1 MCDLPEARR
10 LKVLLA
16 EDARFARHL
25 LQRVLAGWGYEVV
38 LAEDGEQAWRVLQ
51 GPDAPSIALLD
62 WMMPGLDGLEVC
74 RKVRQAGREPYTY
87 IILLTGRDRQQDVV
101 EGLAAGADD
110 YLRKPFDN
118 LELEARIRT
127 GRRIAELHGELIAAR
142 EALREQATT
151 DSLTGLANRRTI
163 LETLGRE
170 LERCR
175 RLATAC
181 AIVFVDLDHFKHVN
195 DTHGHPAGDEVLRQA
210 ASTMRAILR
219 PYDLVGRYGGEE
231 FVVVL
236 PDCDAAGARAAG
248 ERLRASV
255 AGTAISVGGV
265 SLRVT
270 CSLGIAVG
278 DSRNGWDRDRL
289 LNAADAAMYSAK
301 RAGRD
306 RIVVAGEDEGT
317 AADTVEAKPA
327 GPAPAG
333 RRRGSRPGSA
343 R

>member
-1 MCDLPEARR
+1 

-25 LQRVLAGWGYEVV
+25 LQGALTGWGYEVV
-38 LAEDGEQAWRVLQ
+38 LAEDGEQAWRALQ
-51 GPDAPSIALLD
+51 GADAPSIALLD

-127 GRRIAELHGELIAAR
+127 GRRIVELHGQLITAR

-151 DSLTGLANRRTI
+151 DPLTGIANRRTI
-163 LETLGRE
+163 LETLGKE

-175 RLATAC
+175 RSAASC
-181 AIVFVDLDHFKHVN
+181 ALVFVDLDHFKQIN
-195 DTHGHPAGDEVLRQA
+195 DTHGHPVGDEVLRQTA
-210 ASTMRAILR
+210 ATMRASVR

-236 PDCDAAGARAAG
+236 PGCDAAGARAAG
-248 ERLRASV
+248 ERLRAAV
-255 AGTAISVGGV
+255 AAASIGVGEAR
-265 SLRVT
+265 LRVT

-278 DSRNGWDRDRL
+278 DSAAGWDRDRIL
-289 LNAADAAMYSAK
+289 HAADAALYRAK

-306 RIVVAGEDEGT
+306 RVVVAGEDEQ
-317 AADTVEAKPA
+317 AAGAVEEKPA
-327 GPAPAG
+327 GPAPAA
-333 RRRGSRPGSA
+333 RRRGSRSGS
-343 R
+343 RR

>member
-1 MCDLPEARR
+1 

-25 LQRVLAGWGYEVV
+25 LQGALSGWGYEVV
-38 LAEDGEQAWRVLQ
+38 LAEDGEQAWHALE
-51 GPDAPSIALLD
+51 GPDPPSIALLD

-74 RKVRQAGREPYTY
+74 RKVREAGREPYTY

-127 GRRIAELHGELIAAR
+127 GRRIVELHGQLIAAR

-163 LETLGRE
+163 LEALGKE

-175 RLATAC
+175 RSAAAC
-181 AIVFVDLDHFKHVN
+181 AILFVDLDHFKQVN
-195 DTHGHPAGDEVLRQA
+195 DTHGHSAGDEVLRQS

-236 PDCDAAGARAAG
+236 PQCDAAGARAAA
-248 ERLRASV
+248 ERLRACV
-255 AGTAISVGGV
+255 AETAIAVGGASV
-265 SLRVT
+265 RVT

-278 DSRNGWDRDRL
+278 DSRNGWDRELL
-289 LNAADAAMYSAK
+289 LNAADAALYRAK
-301 RAGRD
+301 HAGRN
-306 RIVVAGEDEGT
+306 RIVVVGEDEGPS
-317 AADTVEAKPA
+317 AGMVETKPA
-327 GPAPAG
+327 GPAPAS
-333 RRRGSRPGSA
+333 RRRGSRPGA
-343 R
+343 GR

>member
-1 MCDLPEARR
+1 MCGNAEARR

-25 LQRVLAGWGYEVV
+25 LQGALIGWGYEVV
-38 LAEDGEQAWRVLQ
+38 LAEDGEQAWRALQ
-51 GPDAPSIALLD
+51 EPDPPSVALLD

-74 RKVRQAGREPYTY
+74 RKVREAAREPYTY
-87 IILLTGRDRQQDVV
+87 IILLTGRDRQEDVV

-127 GRRIAELHGELIAAR
+127 GRRIVELHGQLIVAR
-142 EALREQATT
+142 EALREQAAT
-151 DSLTGLANRRTI
+151 DPLTRIANRRTI
-163 LETLGRE
+163 LDTLGKE

-175 RLATAC
+175 RSKTAC
-181 AIVFVDLDHFKHVN
+181 AVVFLDLDHFKQVN
-195 DTHGHPAGDEVLRQA
+195 DTHGHAAGDEVLRQA

-236 PDCDAAGARAAG
+236 PGCDAAGAGAAA
-248 ERLRASV
+248 ERLRAAV
-255 AGTAISVGGV
+255 AGAAIGIGGV
-265 SLRVT
+265 LVRIT

-278 DSRNGWDRDRL
+278 DSASGWDGDRL
-289 LNAADAAMYSAK
+289 LSAADAALYRAK
-301 RAGRD
+301 RAGRN
-306 RIVVAGEDEGT
+306 RIMVAGEDETSPPVLG
-317 AADTVEAKPA
+317 EAKPA
-327 GPAPAG
+327 RPAPVS
-333 RRRGSRPGSA
+333 RRRGPGSA

>member
-1 MCDLPEARR
+1 MCGIAEARR

-25 LQRVLAGWGYEVV
+25 LQGALTGWGYEVV
-38 LAEDGEQAWRVLQ
+38 LAEDGEQAWRALQ
-51 GPDAPSIALLD
+51 ERDPPSVALLD

-74 RKVRQAGREPYTY
+74 RKVREAAREPYTY
-87 IILLTGRDRQQDVV
+87 IILLTGRDRQEDVV

-127 GRRIAELHGELIAAR
+127 GRRIVELHGQLIVAR
-142 EALREQATT
+142 EALREQAAT
-151 DSLTGLANRRTI
+151 DPLTRIANRRTI
-163 LETLGRE
+163 LETLGKE

-175 RLATAC
+175 RSKTAC
-181 AIVFVDLDHFKHVN
+181 AVVFVDLDHFKQVN
-195 DTHGHPAGDEVLRQA
+195 DTHGHAAGDEVLRQA

-236 PDCDAAGARAAG
+236 PGCDAAGARAAA
-248 ERLRASV
+248 ERLRAAV
-255 AGTAISVGGV
+255 AGAAIGIGGV
-265 SLRVT
+265 LVRVT

-278 DSRNGWDRDRL
+278 DSASGWDGDRL
-289 LNAADAAMYSAK
+289 LSAADAALYRAK
-301 RAGRD
+301 RAGRN
-306 RIVVAGEDEGT
+306 RIMVAGEDERSPPVMG
-317 AADTVEAKPA
+317 EAKPA
-327 GPAPAG
+327 RPAPVS
-333 RRRGSRPGSA
+333 RRRGPGSA

>member
-1 MCDLPEARR
+1 M
-10 LKVLLA
+10 KVLLA

-25 LQRVLAGWGYEVV
+25 LQGALAGWGYEVI
-38 LAEDGEQAWRVLQ
+38 LAEDGEQAWRAMQ

-62 WMMPGLDGLEVC
+62 WMMPGLDGLQVC
-74 RKVRQAGREPYTY
+74 RKVREAAREPYTY
-87 IILLTGRDRQQDVV
+87 IILLTGRDRQEDVV

-127 GRRIAELHGELIAAR
+127 GRRIVELHGQLIAAR

-151 DSLTGLANRRTI
+151 DPLTGLANRRTI
-163 LETLGRE
+163 LETLGKE

-175 RLATAC
+175 RSDTAC
-181 AIVFVDLDHFKHVN
+181 AVVFVDLDHFKQVN
-195 DTHGHPAGDEVLRQA
+195 DTHGHSVGDEVLRQA
-210 ASTMRAILR
+210 ASTMRLILR

-236 PDCDAAGARAAG
+236 AGCDTAGARAAA

-255 AGTAISVGGV
+255 AGTAIAVGGLI
-265 SLRVT
+265 LRVT

-278 DSRNGWDRDRL
+278 DSGTGWDRDRL
-289 LNAADAAMYSAK
+289 LNAADAALYRAK
-301 RAGRD
+301 RAGRN
-306 RIVVAGEDEGT
+306 RIVVAGEDEE
-317 AADTVEAKPA
+317 AAASTVEAKPA
-327 GPAPAG
+327 GPAPAS
-333 RRRGSRPGSA
+333 RRRGPRPG
-343 R
+343 

>member
-1 MCDLPEARR
+1 M
-10 LKVLLA
+10 KVLLA

-25 LQRVLAGWGYEVV
+25 LQGALAGWGYEVV
-38 LAEDGEQAWRVLQ
+38 LAEDGEEAWRALQ

-62 WMMPGLDGLEVC
+62 WMMPGVDGLQVC
-74 RKVRQAGREPYTY
+74 RKVREAGREPYTY

-127 GRRIAELHGELIAAR
+127 GRRIVELHGQLIAAR

-151 DSLTGLANRRTI
+151 DSLTGLANRKTI
-163 LETLGRE
+163 LETLGKE

-175 RLATAC
+175 RSAAAC
-181 AIVFVDLDHFKHVN
+181 AVLFVDLDHFKHVN

-236 PDCDAAGARAAG
+236 PACDTAGAKAAA

-255 AGTAISVGGV
+255 AGTAIAVGGV

-278 DSRNGWDRDRL
+278 DSENGWDRDRV
-289 LNAADAAMYSAK
+289 LNAADAAMYRAK

-306 RIVVAGEDEGT
+306 RIILAGEDEGT
-317 AADTVEAKPA
+317 AAGKVETEPA
-327 GPAPAG
+327 APAPAG
-333 RRRGSRPGSA
+333 RRRGSRPGSG

>member
-1 MCDLPEARR
+1 M
-10 LKVLLA
+10 KVLLA

-25 LQRVLAGWGYEVV
+25 LQGALAGWGYEVV
-38 LAEDGEQAWRVLQ
+38 LAEDGEQAWRALQ

-62 WMMPGLDGLEVC
+62 WMMPGVDGLQVC
-74 RKVRQAGREPYTY
+74 RKVREAGREPYTY

-127 GRRIAELHGELIAAR
+127 GRRIVELHGQLIAAR

-151 DSLTGLANRRTI
+151 DPLTGLANRRTI
-163 LETLGRE
+163 LDTLGKE

-175 RLATAC
+175 RSATAC
-181 AIVFVDLDHFKHVN
+181 AVLFVDLDHFKHVN

-236 PDCDAAGARAAG
+236 PACDTAGAKAAA

-255 AGTAISVGGV
+255 ARTAIAVGGV

-278 DSRNGWDRDRL
+278 DSKNGWDRDRV
-289 LNAADAAMYSAK
+289 LNAADAAMYRAK

-306 RIVVAGEDEGT
+306 RIILAGEDEGT
-317 AADTVEAKPA
+317 AAGKVETEPPA
-327 GPAPAG
+327 PAPAG
-333 RRRGSRPGSA
+333 RRRASRPGSG